1 MYKEGG
7 RNTSKKLAKRPEE
20 LADIRFGK
28 DVGEEELFSYPRFEE
43 LRAMLRVAVAQIAL
57 SLVTGKAG
65 IGKTTAIRSF
75 TSEPSGSR
83 YQIIYFG
90 QDQDGIGL
98 LKRFAM
104 MLGLKPRYLRHQV
117 AMQISQAL
125 SDNASQGGREVL
137 AIFEEAHLLDVCT
150 LEDIRLLSNSNFD
163 TSSPL
168 STILVGQQHLRVH
181 LKDPRLEALNQRLT
195 YRFFLEEFT
204 FEETAAYIKH
214 RVEAAGGSPDVFT
227 DDAIHRI
234 FDASEGVPREINNL
248 CSLALLK
255 AQTSE
260 ADQVDGKLVKQL
272 VSQRELS

>member
-1 MYKEGG
+1 M
-7 RNTSKKLAKRPEE
+7 SKKLAKRPEE
-20 LADIRFGK
+20 LTDIRFGK

-43 LRAMLRVAVAQIAL
+43 LRAMLRVAVAQRAL

-75 TSEPSGSR
+75 TSELSGSR

-137 AIFEEAHLLDVCT
+137 AIVDEAHLLDVCT

-168 STILVGQQHLRVH
+168 SIILVGQQQLRVH

-195 YRFFLEEFT
+195 YRFFLEGFT